1 MAIRQDI
8 NKADGFFIDEDKTL
22 AFEILGADGATPVDM
37 TGWTLAWTV
46 RRYVTDADPAIAKA
60 SGGSGVT
67 ITGTYNVDRATNTQ
81 RVIVAIAD
89 TDTAALAA
97 GIYKHALKRTD
108 EGSETILS
116 FGDLVLQKAAA

>member
-1 MAIRQDI
+1 MTRCLLLVGTPKGAFILESDAARRDWSVGTPTCDGWPIQDI
-8 NKADGFFIDEDKTL
+8 
-22 AFEILGADGATPVDM
+22 
-37 TGWTLAWTV
+37 
-46 RRYVTDADPAIAKA
+46 
-60 SGGSGVT
+60 
-67 ITGTYNVDRATNTQ
+67 NVDRATNTQ